1 MVAKNNFK
9 AKKSFDKSRISNI
22 PTSKPERVNSKN
34 ARIEDGTFIFSQEV
48 TLSELAAAIG
58 KTPSEIIKFLFMQG
72 KMVTIN
78 STLDEDTVGTICLQ
92 YDLDYRKEKVILEQH
107 FEEIDIVD
115 DPKDLVERAPVVT
128 IMGHVD
134 HGKTTLLDAI
144 RDSRVVEGEFGG
156 ITQQIGAYQVEVN
169 GKKIT
174 FLDTPGH
181 AAFTAMRAR
190 GAKITDIVVI
200 VVAAD
205 DGVMP
210 QTKEAIDHAKAANVP
225 IIVAINKIDKVGAD
239 PDKIMSAMTDLGL
252 LPEEWGGNVIYKQIS
267 ALKKIGISE
276 LLETILVVAEMQELK
291 ANPKRLAS
299 GNVIEGRLDKNK
311 GPMATVL
318 VANGTLKTGDTIVA
332 GTMFGRVR
340 QMRNDLGQ
348 LVKEALPATPV
359 EIMGLE
365 AVPTAGDPFMI
376 FASDKQARE
385 IADKRLI
392 EKVQAD
398 RRENASVTLD
408 DLYDQIQEGNLKN
421 INIIIKTD
429 TQGSAEAIKGS
440 LQKLQME
447 DVRVNVIRATAGGIT
462 ESDVLLASASNA
474 IIYGF
479 NVRPDSNVRRAAE
492 ENKVDIRLHNVI
504 YAIFEEIEQ
513 AMKGMLKPIY
523 KEVITGQAEVR
534 KLFKV
539 SKLGTIAGSYV
550 TEGSIKRDCGVRLI
564 RDGIVVFEGKLLS
577 LKREQNDAKEVNK
590 GFECGMM
597 IENFNDIKEADIIE
611 GYIMEEIKRK

>member
-1 MVAKNNFK
+1 MMAKSNFK

-48 TLSELAAAIG
+48 TLSELAGAIG
-58 KTPSEIIKFLFMQG
+58 RTPSEIIKFLFMQG

-156 ITQQIGAYQVEVN
+156 ITQQIGAYQVEIN

-190 GAKITDIVVI
+190 GAKITDLVVI

-311 GPMATVL
+311 GPMATLL

-398 RRENASVTLD
+398 RRENASVTID
-408 DLYDQIQEGNLKN
+408 DLYDQIQEGSLKN

-479 NVRPDSNVRRAAE
+479 NVRPDSNVRRAAD

-523 KEVITGQAEVR
+523 KEVVTGQAEVR

-550 TEGSIKRDCGVRLI
+550 SEGSIKRDCGVRLI

-577 LKREQNDAKEVNK
+577 LKREQNDAKEVSK
-590 GFECGMM
+590 GYECGMM
-597 IENFNDIKEADIIE
+597 IENFNDIKEGDIIE
-611 GYIMEEIKRK
+611 GYVMEEIKRK

>member
-447 DVRVNVIRATAGGIT
+447 DVRVNVIRATTGGIT

-523 KEVITGQAEVR
+523 KEVVTGQAEVR

-597 IENFNDIKEADIIE
+597 IENFNDIKENDIIE

>member
-1 MVAKNNFK
+1 MAKSNFK

-48 TLSELAAAIG
+48 TLSELAGAIG
-58 KTPSEIIKFLFMQG
+58 RTPSEIIKFLFMQG

-156 ITQQIGAYQVEVN
+156 ITQQIGAYQVEIN

-190 GAKITDIVVI
+190 GAKITDLVVI

-311 GPMATVL
+311 GPMATLL

-398 RRENASVTLD
+398 RRENASVTID
-408 DLYDQIQEGNLKN
+408 DLYDQIQEGSLKN

-479 NVRPDSNVRRAAE
+479 NVRPDSNVRRAAD

-523 KEVITGQAEVR
+523 KEVVTGQAEVR

-539 SKLGTIAGSYV
+539 SKLGTIAGSYI

-597 IENFNDIKEADIIE
+597 IENFNDIKEGDIIE
-611 GYIMEEIKRK
+611 GYVMEEIKRK

>member
-1 MVAKNNFK
+1 MMAKNNFK

-58 KTPSEIIKFLFMQG
+58 RTPSEIIKFLFMQG

-92 YDLDYRKEKVILEQH
+92 YDLDYRKEKIILEQH
-107 FEEIDIVD
+107 FEEIDIID

-365 AVPTAGDPFMI
+365 AVPTAGDPFMV

-398 RRENASVTLD
+398 RKENASVTLD

-447 DVRVNVIRATAGGIT
+447 DVRVNVIRATSGGIT

-523 KEVITGQAEVR
+523 KEVVTGQAEVR

-597 IENFNDIKEADIIE
+597 IENFNDIKELDIIE

>member
-1 MVAKNNFK
+1 MGKNNFK
-9 AKKSFDKSRISNI
+9 NKKSFDSSRISNL
-22 PTSKPERVNSKN
+22 PTTPVKVNSKN
-34 ARIEDGTFIFSQEV
+34 ARIENGTFIFSSDV
-48 TLSELAAAIG
+48 TLSELAQAIG
-58 KTPSEIIKFLFMQG
+58 HTPAEIIKYLFMQG

-78 STLDEDTVGTICLQ
+78 SKLDEDTVGTICLH
-92 YDLDYRKEKVILEQH
+92 YDLDYKKEKVVLEEH
-107 FEEIDIVD
+107 FEELEIKD
-115 DPKDLVERAPVVT
+115 DPSSLVERAPVVT

-144 RDSRVVEGEFGG
+144 RDSRVTEGEFGG
-156 ITQQIGAYQVEVN
+156 ITQQIGAYQVQVN
-169 GKKIT
+169 DKKIT

-210 QTKEAIDHAKAANVP
+210 QTKEAIDHAKAAGVP
-225 IIVAINKIDKVGAD
+225 IIVAINKMDKEGAD
-239 PDKIMSAMTDLGL
+239 PDRIMSEMTDLGL
-252 LPEEWGGNVIYKQIS
+252 LPEEWGGDVIYKRIS
-267 ALKKIGISE
+267 ALKKEGISE

-311 GPMATVL
+311 GPMATIL

-332 GTMFGRVR
+332 GTSFGRVR
-340 QMRNDLGQ
+340 QMKNDLGQ
-348 LVKEALPATPV
+348 IVKEAAPSTPV
-359 EIMGLE
+359 EVMGLDS
-365 AVPTAGDPFMI
+365 VPIAGDPFMA

-392 EKVQAD
+392 EKVAAD
-398 RRENASVTLD
+398 RGDNVSVTLD
-408 DLYDQIQEGNLKN
+408 TLYDQIHEGTLKL
-421 INIIIKTD
+421 INVIIKSD

-440 LQKLQME
+440 LNKLEME
-447 DVRVNVIRATAGGIT
+447 DVRVRVIRATAGAIT
-462 ESDVLLASASNA
+462 ESDVLLASASHA

-479 NVRPDSNVRRAAE
+479 NVRPDANVRRAAE
-492 ENKVDIRLHNVI
+492 EAKVDIRLHNVI
-504 YAIFEEIEQ
+504 YDIIDEIEA

-523 KEVITGQAEVR
+523 KEVVTGQAEVR

-539 SKLGTIAGSYV
+539 SKLGTIAGCMIID
-550 TEGSIKRDCGVRLI
+550 GSIKRDCGVRLI
-564 RDGIVVFEGKLLS
+564 RDGIVVHEGKLAS
-577 LKREQNDAKEVNK
+577 LKREQNDAKEVNQ
-590 GFECGMM
+590 GYECGMM
-597 IENFNDIKEADIIE
+597 IENYNNIEVNDIIE
-611 GYIMEEIKRK
+611 GYVMEEIKRK

>member
-92 YDLDYRKEKVILEQH
+92 YDLDYRKEKVVLEQH